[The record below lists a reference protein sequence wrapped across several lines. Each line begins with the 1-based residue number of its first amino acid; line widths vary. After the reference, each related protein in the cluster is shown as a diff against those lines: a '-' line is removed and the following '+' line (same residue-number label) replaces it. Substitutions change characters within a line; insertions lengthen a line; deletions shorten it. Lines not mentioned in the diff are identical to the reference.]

1 MSNRLF
7 LTRLIHG
14 RHRPI
19 LDLLPSL
26 LYRGRQL
33 VHVLEEKRKRPD
45 LLVAERVAE
54 RRHARQTNTVLDL
67 PERNT
72 FWVVLNPIDS
82 QLRWLLIEAFRYRC
96 CRRSALRGTMT
107 NRAVLREKVNSVEEI
122 LLVYL

>member
-14 RHRPI
+14 RYRPI

-45 LLVAERVAE
+45 LLIA
-54 RRHARQTNTVLDL
+54 
-67 PERNT
+67 
-72 FWVVLNPIDS
+72 
-82 QLRWLLIEAFRYRC
+82 
-96 CRRSALRGTMT
+96 
-107 NRAVLREKVNSVEEI
+107 
-122 LLVYL
+122 